1 MSPEIVGLIGIV
13 LMIILLF
20 SRMWV
25 ALAMAFVGFIGY
37 VYLAGAESALVTLGS
52 LPYNRVAF
60 YPISAVPLFILMGTV
75 VSSTGVAGD
84 LYYTAYKWVGQLRGG
99 IAMASVFA
107 CAGFAAVSGSSA
119 AGAATMGK
127 VALPEMK
134 KYDYDT
140 KLATGCIAAGGT
152 MGILIPPSLGFIL
165 YGILTEQSV
174 GKLFMAG
181 IFPGILEVIFYV
193 VTILL
198 LCKLTPSLGPPGP
211 KAGFKEK
218 IMSLKNTWHMI
229 ILFLLVIGGIY
240 VGIFTPTE
248 AGAVGAFGALIIAAA
263 SRRLTRQNFL
273 DSIMDT
279 GLTTAM
285 VLFMMIGAYT
295 FIRFLAVSQLPFA
308 LGEFVAGL
316 AMPKYTI
323 IAAIIIFYIIVGM
336 FLDIFSSIILT
347 LPIIYPVIVAMGF
360 DPIWLGVIIVR
371 VMEIGLITPPV
382 GMNVFVLSGATD
394 VPLSVIFRGVV
405 PFIIADALH
414 VTLLVAFPAIS
425 LFIPSL
431 M

>member
-1 MSPEIVGLIGIV
+1 MSPEIIGLIGIIFMV
-13 LMIILLF
+13 ILLF

-25 ALAMAFVGFIGY
+25 GLAMAFVGFIGY
-37 VYLAGAESALVTLGS
+37 LYLADVESAFVTLGS
-52 LPYNRVAF
+52 LPYARVAF
-60 YPISAVPLFILMGTV
+60 YPISAVPLFILMGTI

-84 LYYTAYKWVGQLRGG
+84 LYNTAYKWIGQLRGG
-99 IAMASVFA
+99 LAMASVFA

-134 KYDYDT
+134 KYNYDES
-140 KLATGCIAAGGT
+140 LATGCIAAGGT

-181 IFPGILEVIFYV
+181 IFPGILEVIFYI
-193 VTILL
+193 VTIFI
-198 LCKLTPSLGPPGP
+198 LCKFTASLGPPGP
-211 KAGFKEK
+211 KTSIKEK
-218 IMSLKNTWHMI
+218 IVSLKNTWHMI

-240 VGIFTPTE
+240 IGIFTPTE
-248 AGAVGAFGALIIAAA
+248 AGAVGAFGALLISAV
-263 SRRLTRQNFL
+263 SRRLTIRNFL

-285 VLFMMIGAYT
+285 VLFLMIGAYV

-308 LGEFVAGL
+308 LGDFVAGL
-316 AMPKYTI
+316 SMPKYAI
-323 IAAIIIFYIIVGM
+323 IAAIVVFYIIVGM

-347 LPIIYPVIVAMGF
+347 LPIIYPVILAMDF

-382 GMNVFVLSGATD
+382 GMNVFVLAGATD
-394 VPLSVIFRGVV
+394 VPLSVIFRGIV
-405 PFIIADALH
+405 PFVIADILH
-414 VTLLVAFPAIS
+414 VVLLVAFPAIS

>member
-1 MSPEIVGLIGIV
+1 MSPEIIGLIGIIFMV
-13 LMIILLF
+13 ILLF

-25 ALAMAFVGFIGY
+25 GLAMAFVGFIGY
-37 VYLAGAESALVTLGS
+37 LYLADVESAFVTLGS
-52 LPYNRVAF
+52 LPYARVAF
-60 YPISAVPLFILMGTV
+60 YPISAVPLFILMGTI

-84 LYYTAYKWVGQLRGG
+84 LYNTAYKWIGQLRGG
-99 IAMASVFA
+99 LAMASVFA

-134 KYDYDT
+134 KYNYDES
-140 KLATGCIAAGGT
+140 LATGCIAAGGT

-181 IFPGILEVIFYV
+181 IFPGILEVIFYI
-193 VTILL
+193 VTIFT
-198 LCKLTPSLGPPGP
+198 LCKFTPSLGPPGP
-211 KAGFKEK
+211 KTSIKEK
-218 IMSLKNTWHMI
+218 IVSLKNTWHMI

-240 VGIFTPTE
+240 IGIFTPTE
-248 AGAVGAFGALIIAAA
+248 AGAVGAFGALLISAV
-263 SRRLTRQNFL
+263 SRRLTIRNFL

-285 VLFMMIGAYT
+285 VLFLMIGAYV

-308 LGEFVAGL
+308 LGDFVAGL
-316 AMPKYTI
+316 SMPKYAI
-323 IAAIIIFYIIVGM
+323 IAAIVVFYIIVGM

-347 LPIIYPVIVAMGF
+347 LPIIYPVILAMDF

-382 GMNVFVLSGATD
+382 GMNVFVLAGATD
-394 VPLSVIFRGVV
+394 VPLSVIFRGIV
-405 PFIIADALH
+405 PFVIADILH
-414 VTLLVAFPAIS
+414 VVLLVAFPAIS

>member
-13 LMIILLF
+13 VMIILLF

-25 ALAMAFVGFIGY
+25 ALAMAFVGLIGY
-37 VYLAGAESALVTLGS
+37 IYLADAESAFVTLGS
-52 LPYNRVAF
+52 LPYVRVAF
-60 YPISAVPLFILMGTV
+60 YPISAVPLFILMGTI
-75 VSSTGVAGD
+75 VSNTGVAGD

-127 VALPEMK
+127 VALPEMQ
-134 KYDYDT
+134 KYNYDT

-181 IFPGILEVIFYV
+181 IFPGLLEVIFYV
-193 VTILL
+193 ITIYM
-198 LCKLTPSLGPPGP
+198 LCKLNPGLGPPGP
-211 KAGFKEK
+211 KVGFKEK
-218 IMSLKNTWHMI
+218 IVSLKNTWHMI

-248 AGAVGAFGALIIAAA
+248 AGAVGAFGALIIAMA
-263 SRRLTRQNFL
+263 SRRLTVRNFL
-273 DSIMDT
+273 DAIMDT

-285 VLFMMIGAYT
+285 VLFMMIGAYI

-308 LGEFVAGL
+308 LGEFVAGI
-316 AMPKYTI
+316 AMPKYTV
-323 IAAIIIFYIIVGM
+323 IAAIILFYIIVGM
-336 FLDIFSSIILT
+336 FLDIFGDYCHGI
-347 LPIIYPVIVAMGF
+347 
-360 DPIWLGVIIVR
+360 
-371 VMEIGLITPPV
+371 
-382 GMNVFVLSGATD
+382 
-394 VPLSVIFRGVV
+394 
-405 PFIIADALH
+405 
-414 VTLLVAFPAIS
+414 
-425 LFIPSL
+425 
-431 M
+431 